1 MTTVL
6 LSIDYLLIV
15 LLTLITRYFDR
26 REAAPAPAPAPAPA
40 ATASPTSDRR
50 LRVANFVYN
59 TCQMY
64 VIIII
69 IVVTSIMIIV

>member
-15 LLTLITRYFDR
+15 LLTLITRYSDR
-26 REAAPAPAPAPAPA
+26 REAAPAPAPAPA

-69 IVVTSIMIIV
+69 VVTSIMIIV